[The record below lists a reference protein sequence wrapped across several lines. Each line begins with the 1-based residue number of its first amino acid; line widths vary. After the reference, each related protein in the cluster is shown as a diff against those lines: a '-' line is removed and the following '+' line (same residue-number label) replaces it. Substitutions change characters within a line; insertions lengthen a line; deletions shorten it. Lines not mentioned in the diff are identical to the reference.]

1 MIGFTLFKQNMKM
14 YQIFLN
20 KIDLSKI
27 VLVLQVARSQ
37 NVNIANMQKYLFKK
51 GLKLFSWDKQM
62 SHVYLV
68 SQVGKRMF
76 VCLSVSTECEKK
88 KKKQRQKLQSFGCA
102 RFKSARTIFSLLF
115 LKVLH

>member
-1 MIGFTLFKQNMKM
+1 MDFMCK
-14 YQIFLN
+14 IFLN
-20 KIDLSKI
+20 KIDLCRI
-27 VLVLQVARSQ
+27 VVVFQVKYQ
-37 NVNIANMQKYLFKK
+37 NVNIVNMQKYLFKK
-51 GLKLFSWDKQM
+51 GLKLISWDKQM

-76 VCLSVSTECEKK
+76 VCLSESTECEKK

>member
-1 MIGFTLFKQNMKM
+1 MDYM
-14 YQIFLN
+14 YKIFLS

-27 VLVLQVARSQ
+27 IVVLQVSYQ

-51 GLKLFSWDKQM
+51 GLKLISWDKKM

-68 SQVGKRMF
+68 SEVGKRMF

-88 KKKQRQKLQSFGCA
+88 KKKQKQRQKLQSFGCA